1 MKKAIKKLKSN
12 IGFTLSETLMTVL
25 ILVMVAGVV
34 AEGVPAAVR
43 AFGKAVEAANTQMAL
58 STTVNALR
66 SELATAWSVD
76 CKNNEI
82 FYISSKTGA
91 KTKIY
96 RDSSDK
102 NIIKVQDFLNYES
115 ETEHAPDAE
124 PHALVSE
131 SAVTKD
137 LLVTFGSVA
146 WDQNSEGKEDK
157 SVLVFSDLK
166 VIKNDKTADE
176 NAAEL
181 ANVDKLYIRVLT
193 KDLAIPFVG

>member
-43 AFGKAVEAANTQMAL
+43 AFGKAVEAANTQMAI

-66 SELATAWSVD
+66 SELATAWSVE

-82 FYISSKTGA
+82 VYISSKTGA

-96 RDSSDK
+96 RDSNDK

-131 SAVTKD
+131 SAVTKNQ
-137 LLVTFGSVA
+137 LVTFDSVA
-146 WDQNSEGKEDK
+146 WDKDGEGKEDK

-166 VIKNDKTADE
+166 VIKNDAASDDNTA
-176 NAAEL
+176 L
-181 ANVDKLYIRVLT
+181 ANVEKLYIRILT
-193 KDLAIPFVG
+193 TDLAIPFIG

>member
-12 IGFTLSETLMTVL
+12 IGFTLSETLITVL

-76 CKNNEI
+76 CKSNEI

-96 RDSSDK
+96 RDSSDN

-166 VIKNDKTADE
+166 VIKNDETADE